1 MIKEP
6 RWPEAILSTNDDNDE
21 HVDGVRETTSLNCGH
36 QRAYFSSPG
45 DIWAIQIHG
54 GMISTGKLLIHLRQ
68 LSYNPTSS
76 HLIVNQKELGKKWYN

>member
-6 RWPEAILSTNDDNDE
+6 HWPEAILSTNDDNDE
-21 HVDGVRETTSLNCGH
+21 RVDGVRLRLWTAATNGPIFHPL
-36 QRAYFSSPG
+36 G

-76 HLIVNQKELGKKWYN
+76 HLVVNQNELGEKW